1 MQQPA
6 SRAVKAARKRG
17 VHAEGLRAYLSPSA
31 DGVFLFSRYRSCHVM
46 ARRIMYAAV
55 YIFLSSLCL
64 EPTNGR
70 RMYSLL
76 A

>member
-31 DGVFLFSRYRSCHVM
+31 DGVFLFSRYDSCHV
-46 ARRIMYAAV
+46 ALNRVCCCV
-55 YIFLSSLCL
+55 YFSFFFLS
-64 EPTNGR
+64 
-70 RMYSLL
+70 
-76 A
+76 